1 MGRTITFREVSLTE
15 EQRRELTHYT
25 RATTIPAGLARRARI
40 VLLAAEGTPIREIVR
55 RVGVQRNI
63 VRKWLD
69 RFRDRGIEGL
79 EDLPRPGRAP
89 VFSPLGLH

>member
-1 MGRTITFREVSLTE
+1 
-15 EQRRELTHYT
+15 
-25 RATTIPAGLARRARI
+25 
-40 VLLAAEGTPIREIVR
+40 LLGAEGTPIREIVR

-69 RFRDRGIEGL
+69 RFRNRGIEGL